1 MNEQAEKAPKE
12 VELNMVEYG
21 KAMLEH
27 FYTKMLE
34 PQLEEIKKAAVGNIT
49 FMDPDLVELTVE
61 EALAKFIDELALK
74 TNYLCQI
81 VLGYVVAGRIE
92 ELKRFE
98 TLLLDL
104 VERVLLKEDEGPK

>member
-1 MNEQAEKAPKE
+1 MNEKAEEAPKE
-12 VELNMVEYG
+12 VELSVAEYG

-34 PQLEEIKKAAVGNIT
+34 PQMEEIKKAAVGNVT

-61 EALAKFIDELALK
+61 EALAKIIDELALK

-81 VLGYVVAGRIE
+81 ILGYVVAGRIE

-104 VERVLLKEDEGPK
+104 MERTLIKPEEDSK